1 MGKRIT
7 QVSAVIG
14 LAVVLALA
22 FPALTV
28 AEIKQVQMGVDGMV

>member
-22 FPALTV
+22 CPALAL
-28 AEIKQVQMGVDGMV
+28 AEIRQVQMGVDGMV